1 MYDYGW
7 KCKCKAELKMSVNK
21 LTSVPDCKFCGDL
34 MYLMYSINP
43 AGEIWM
49 NKALLLDGEEE

>member
-1 MYDYGW
+1 ME
-7 KCKCKAELKMSVNK
+7 CKCKAELKMSVNK
-21 LTSVPDCKFCGDL
+21 LTSVPDCKFCGEL